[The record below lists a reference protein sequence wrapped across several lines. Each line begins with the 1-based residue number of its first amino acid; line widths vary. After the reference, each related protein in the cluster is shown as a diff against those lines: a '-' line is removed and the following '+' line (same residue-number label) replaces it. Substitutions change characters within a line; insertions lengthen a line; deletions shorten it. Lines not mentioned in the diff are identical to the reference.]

1 MVEII
6 RAIYSML
13 GTDNTAVDISPEARA
28 EEIFDKMDENGDGV
42 LTREEFMKGC
52 MEDSQLKAML
62 LADDPVE

>member
-1 MVEII
+1 MSTVL
-6 RAIYSML
+6 AIYSML

-28 EEIFDKMDENGDGV
+28 EEIFEKMDENGDGV